1 VTLRSGSASRSSL
14 GLVVWRRPVPP
25 LTPSYRRWA
34 SRKEGVIISLVN
46 SFKEHEVG
54 FPDTEEQLELFAEL
68 IRTGR
73 AWSLKGSYELTA
85 RHLIDAGY
93 ITLHGE
99 ITNRGR
105 VLILDE
111 GREGSPCDLIRAL
124 M

>member
-1 VTLRSGSASRSSL
+1 
-14 GLVVWRRPVPP
+14 
-25 LTPSYRRWA
+25 
-34 SRKEGVIISLVN
+34 LVN

-73 AWSLKGSYELTA
+73 AWTLKGSYELPA

-93 ITLHGE
+93 ITPHGE

-105 VLILDE
+105 FLILDE
-111 GREGSPCDLIRAL
+111 GREGSPCDVNPDLEVDRDEPVPSPSRHRDINAQR
-124 M
+124 

>member
-1 VTLRSGSASRSSL
+1 
-14 GLVVWRRPVPP
+14 
-25 LTPSYRRWA
+25 
-34 SRKEGVIISLVN
+34 LVN

-73 AWSLKGSYELTA
+73 AWTLNGSYELTA

-93 ITLHGE
+93 ITPHGE

-111 GREGSPCDLIRAL
+111 GREGSPCDVNPGLDVASDEPVPGPSRHRDINAQR
-124 M
+124 